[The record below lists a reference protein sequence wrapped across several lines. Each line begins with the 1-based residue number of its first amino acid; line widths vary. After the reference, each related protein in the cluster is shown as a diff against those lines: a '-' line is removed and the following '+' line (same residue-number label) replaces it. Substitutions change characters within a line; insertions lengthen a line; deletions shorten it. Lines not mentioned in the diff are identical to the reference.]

1 MENMEHCHIWIW
13 KLHLSTYWKERRI
26 ILNRPKNNKIR
37 RPQFLCIVGCEG
49 KNQERIYFDK
59 VAELVNCVEER
70 THDLVFDYAEPY
82 GGNPKCVVERTIQK
96 SIGKEN
102 KVSVFDYDG
111 KKDKYEEAIDLAIEN
126 KIELGYTN
134 YCFDLWLILHKEDYF
149 DIVQNQDAYADKL
162 RQVFGLAADANIKK
176 EKRVTEIVNQIGL
189 SDIKNAIEM
198 MPNQIYPAGNAMAG
212 HATKYAAE
220 ALAARVFLFYTGR
233 YDKKTLPLTP
243 EGEITKEQVISWLED
258 HSGHNLISD
267 QRNLWGYT
275 NSATNS
281 TSSKKQ
287 YAYAVKHKLAWDGN
301 SSIETLFANKHNL
314 TSTWTYTWFA
324 NTCAMFYSPSGDD
337 ADWKEESY
345 PFNFGW
351 GAGPVSPSMVQD
363 WKEWSKQ
370 QTFLD
375 GYTEDPR
382 ISGSIWSYKA
392 MDPNNEGNVL
402 ADFRLD
408 DSEPAYTVSYRYYEQ
423 TGYFNKKY
431 ININAYNSNGVLE
444 AFGKTLH
451 PGISSQTSPQLLN
464 ITDLIHIRFA
474 DVLLMHSELK
484 GDATG
489 LNRVRQRSHLA
500 PISYTLD
507 ALKQE
512 RRWEFAFES
521 IRWWDLLRWSGPSLE
536 EAGNAL
542 NRQTGFEVI
551 NAAALTPMVKYDY
564 KKRLQQTQG
573 YWPIPQIE
581 IDRSNGVLEQNPGW
595 GPDAQFSDW
604 TKM

>member
-1 MENMEHCHIWIW
+1 M
-13 KLHLSTYWKERRI
+13 
-26 ILNRPKNNKIR
+26 
-37 RPQFLCIVGCEG
+37 
-49 KNQERIYFDK
+49 
-59 VAELVNCVEER
+59 
-70 THDLVFDYAEPY
+70 
-82 GGNPKCVVERTIQK
+82 
-96 SIGKEN
+96 
-102 KVSVFDYDG
+102 
-111 KKDKYEEAIDLAIEN
+111 
-126 KIELGYTN
+126 
-134 YCFDLWLILHKEDYF
+134 
-149 DIVQNQDAYADKL
+149 
-162 RQVFGLAADANIKK
+162 
-176 EKRVTEIVNQIGL
+176 
-189 SDIKNAIEM
+189 
-198 MPNQIYPAGNAMAG
+198 
-212 HATKYAAE
+212 
-220 ALAARVFLFYTGR
+220 
-233 YDKKTLPLTP
+233 
-243 EGEITKEQVISWLED
+243 
-258 HSGHNLISD
+258 
-267 QRNLWGYT
+267 
-275 NSATNS
+275 
-281 TSSKKQ
+281 
-287 YAYAVKHKLAWDGN
+287 
-301 SSIETLFANKHNL
+301 
-314 TSTWTYTWFA
+314 
-324 NTCAMFYSPSGDD
+324 
-337 ADWKEESY
+337 
-345 PFNFGW
+345 
-351 GAGPVSPSMVQD
+351 
-363 WKEWSKQ
+363 
-370 QTFLD
+370 D

-542 NRQTGFEVI
+542 NRQTGF
-551 NAAALTPMVKYDY
+551 
-564 KKRLQQTQG
+564 RLSMPPLSRL
-573 YWPIPQIE
+573 WSSMII
-581 IDRSNGVLEQNPGW
+581 RSVYSKPRVTGLYLR
-595 GPDAQFSDW
+595 
-604 TKM
+604 

>member
-1 MENMEHCHIWIW
+1 MKKLLYLLPILLLLTSCEDFLDTKLLTEKTTENFPETEKDANQMLTSIYAKLLFEDPETSSEYYTAQLASDDCLGGNLSYSGNCATNFLLYQGNLNSRLGIWDRCYQLINHANNTINTLDNVKSW
-13 KLHLSTYWKERRI
+13 SSESERLRHFGEAY
-26 ILNRPKNNKIR
+26 
-37 RPQFLCIVGCEG
+37 FL
-49 KNQERIYFDK
+49 RAWAYY
-59 VAELVNCVEER
+59 ELVKIFGGVPLR
-70 THDLVFDYAEPY
+70 TTIEAVNLPRASVDEVYA
-82 GGNPKCVVERTIQK
+82 
-96 SIGKEN
+96 
-102 KVSVFDYDG
+102 
-111 KKDKYEEAIDLAIEN
+111 
-126 KIELGYTN
+126 
-134 YCFDLWLILHKEDYF
+134 LI
-149 DIVQNQDAYADKL
+149 A
-162 RQVFGLAADANIKK
+162 
-176 EKRVTEIVNQIGL
+176 

-198 MPNQIYPAGNAMAG
+198 MPNRIYPAGNAMAG

-220 ALAARVFLFYTGR
+220 AFAARVFLFYTGR
-233 YDKKTLPLTP
+233 YDKKTLPLT
-243 EGEITKEQVISWLED
+243 EGEITKEQIIKWLED
-258 HSGHNLISD
+258 CINNSGHALVSD
-267 QRNLWGYT
+267 QRNLWAYT

-281 TSSKKQ
+281 STSQKQ
-287 YAYAVKHKLAWDGN
+287 YSYAVKHKLAWEGN

-337 ADWKEESY
+337 ADWKNESY

-351 GAGPVSPSMVQD
+351 GAGPVSPGMVQD
-363 WKEWSKQ
+363 WKEWSNK

-392 MDPNNEGNVL
+392 MDPNNEGNIL
-402 ADFRLD
+402 GDFRLD

-464 ITDLIHIRFA
+464 IADLIHIRFA
-474 DVLLMHSELK
+474 DVLLMHSELT

-489 LNRVRQRSHLA
+489 LNKVRQRSHLA
-500 PISYTLD
+500 PVSYTLD

-521 IRWWDLLRWSGPSLE
+521 IRWWDMLRWSGPSLE

-542 NRQTGFEVI
+542 NRQTGFDII
-551 NAAALTPMVKYDY
+551 NAAAIVPMVKYDY
-564 KKRLQQTQG
+564 KKRLQATQG

-581 IDRSNGVLEQNPGW
+581 IDRSNGMLEQNPGW
-595 GPDAQFSDW
+595 GPEAQFSDW

>member
-1 MENMEHCHIWIW
+1 MKKLLYLLPILLLLTSCEDFLDTKLLTEKTTENFPETEKDANQMLTSIYAKLLFEDPETSSEYYTAQLASDDCLGGNLSYSGNCATNFLLYQGNLNSRLGIWDRCYQLINHANNTINTLDNVKSW
-13 KLHLSTYWKERRI
+13 SSEGERLRHFGEAH
-26 ILNRPKNNKIR
+26 
-37 RPQFLCIVGCEG
+37 FL
-49 KNQERIYFDK
+49 RAWAYY
-59 VAELVNCVEER
+59 ELVKIFGGVPLR
-70 THDLVFDYAEPY
+70 TTIEAVNLPRASVDEVYA
-82 GGNPKCVVERTIQK
+82 
-96 SIGKEN
+96 
-102 KVSVFDYDG
+102 
-111 KKDKYEEAIDLAIEN
+111 
-126 KIELGYTN
+126 
-134 YCFDLWLILHKEDYF
+134 LI
-149 DIVQNQDAYADKL
+149 A
-162 RQVFGLAADANIKK
+162 
-176 EKRVTEIVNQIGL
+176 

-198 MPNQIYPAGNAMAG
+198 MPNRIYPAGNAMAG

-233 YDKKTLPLTP
+233 YDKKTLPLM
-243 EGEITKEQVISWLED
+243 EGEITKEQIIKWLED
-258 HSGHNLISD
+258 CINNSGHALVSD
-267 QRNLWGYT
+267 QRNLWAYT

-281 TSSKKQ
+281 STSQKQ
-287 YAYAVKHKLAWDGN
+287 YAYAVKHKLAWEGN

-314 TSTWTYTWFA
+314 TSTWTYTWFS

-337 ADWKEESY
+337 ADWKNESY

-351 GAGPVSPSMVQD
+351 GAGPVSPGMVQD
-363 WKEWSKQ
+363 WKEWSNK

-392 MDPNNEGNVL
+392 MDPNNEGNIL
-402 ADFRLD
+402 GDFRLD

-464 ITDLIHIRFA
+464 IADLIHIRFA
-474 DVLLMHSELK
+474 DVLLMHSELTS
-484 GDATG
+484 DATG
-489 LNRVRQRSHLA
+489 LNKVRQRSHLA

-521 IRWWDLLRWSGPSLE
+521 IRWWDMLRWSGPSLE

-542 NRQTGFEVI
+542 NRQTGFDII
-551 NAAALTPMVKYDY
+551 NAAAITPMVKYDY
-564 KKRLQQTQG
+564 KKRLQATQG

-581 IDRSNGVLEQNPGW
+581 IDRSNGMLEQNPGW
-595 GPDAQFSDW
+595 GPEAQFSDW